1 MPALRMKEKYVSEVV
16 PAMQTEFT
24 YKSPM
29 AIPKIVAV
37 KLNMGM
43 GAAIANSRLL
53 DSAVEELAQI
63 AGQKPI
69 ITKARTSIANFKLRE
84 GVPIGCAVTLR
95 GTRMWEFIDRLITV
109 SLPRVRDF
117 RGVSPNL
124 DGRGNYTLGVREH
137 AIFPEI
143 DYTKVDQL
151 KGMNI
156 TFITTATTDKEG
168 FQLLKLLGM
177 PFRI

>member
-1 MPALRMKEKYVSEVV
+1 MAALRMKEKYVSEVV

-53 DSAVEELAQI
+53 DSAAEELTAI

-84 GVPIGCAVTLR
+84 GVPIGCTVTLR

-177 PFRI
+177 PFRN

>member
-1 MPALRMKEKYVSEVV
+1 MAALRMKEKYVSEVM
-16 PAMQTEFT
+16 PALQTEFT

-43 GAAIANSRLL
+43 GEAIANSRLL
-53 DSAVEELAQI
+53 DSAVEELTAI

-69 ITKARTSIANFKLRE
+69 ITKARKSIANFKLRE
-84 GVPIGCAVTLR
+84 GVSIGCTVTLR
-95 GTRMWEFIDRLITV
+95 ATKMWEFIDRLISV

-143 DYTKVDQL
+143 DYSKVDQL

-177 PFRI
+177 PFRN

>member
-1 MPALRMKEKYVSEVV
+1 MAALRMKEKYVSEVV

-84 GVPIGCAVTLR
+84 GVPIGCTVTLR

-143 DYTKVDQL
+143 DYTKLDQL

-156 TFITTATTDKEG
+156 TFITTAATDKEG

>member
-1 MPALRMKEKYVSEVV
+1 MTAPRLKEKYRSEVA
-16 PAMQTEFT
+16 PALQKQFA

-29 AIPKIVAV
+29 AIPRVVAV

-53 DSAVEELAQI
+53 DSAVEELALI

-69 ITKARTSIANFKLRE
+69 ITKARKSIAAFKLRE
-84 GVPIGCAVTLR
+84 GVAIGCTATLR
-95 GTRMWEFIDRLITV
+95 GTRMWEFIDRLISV
-109 SLPRVRDF
+109 AIPRVRDF
-117 RGVSPNL
+117 SGVSPKL
-124 DGRGNYTLGVREH
+124 DGRGNYTLGIREH

-143 DYTKVDQL
+143 DYAKVDQIR
-151 KGMNI
+151 GMNI
-156 TFITTATTDKEG
+156 TFITNANTDQEG

-177 PFRI
+177 PFQS

>member
-1 MPALRMKEKYVSEVV
+1 MAALRMKEKYVSEVM
-16 PAMQTEFT
+16 PALQTEFT

-43 GAAIANSRLL
+43 GEAIANSRLL
-53 DSAVEELAQI
+53 DSAVEELTAI

-69 ITKARTSIANFKLRE
+69 ITKARKSIANFKLRE
-84 GVPIGCAVTLR
+84 GVSIGCTVTLR
-95 GTRMWEFIDRLITV
+95 GAKMWEFIDRLISV

-124 DGRGNYTLGVREH
+124 DGRGNYTIGVREH

-143 DYTKVDQL
+143 DYSKVDQL

-177 PFRI
+177 PFRN

>member
-53 DSAVEELAQI
+53 DSAVEELTAI

-84 GVPIGCAVTLR
+84 GVPIGCTVTLR

>member
-1 MPALRMKEKYVSEVV
+1 MAALRMKEKYGSEVV
-16 PAMQTEFT
+16 PALQAEFT

-143 DYTKVDQL
+143 DYTKLDQL